1 MSCYLPRIALQPEIH
16 RTWTCYLKRALFFV
30 LTSIAT
36 ACVPSNAERNKFLAS
51 AYQDSLAE
59 VQLCKL
65 ALDQS
70 SDGEVKTLARRM
82 LDDHTAAAQ
91 ELETLA
97 GKLSIPLPRDI
108 SDKQKSVLAAIKRL
122 SGPEFNTRFVD
133 YNIDEHEVDVKD
145 FNKQLAAASDADVKA
160 FISRMLP
167 MLNAHLDLARAVQQK
182 SKTQ

>member
-1 MSCYLPRIALQPEIH
+1 MTVA
-16 RTWTCYLKRALFFV
+16 V
-30 LTSIAT
+30 IAT
-36 ACVPSNAERNKFLAS
+36 AHDFRRACQEARRDGE
-51 AYQDSLAE
+51 
-59 VQLCKL
+59 L
-65 ALDQS
+65 ALVPTMGFLHAGHQS
-70 SDGEVKTLARRM
+70 LIQ
-82 LDDHTAAAQ
+82 AAAQ

-145 FNKQLAAASDADVKA
+145 FNKQLAAASDADVKV